1 MLDAKEL
8 QHEIHR
14 TIRHKVKVRI
24 EMIIRYSIAG
34 VWSES
39 ALAVKGRVLDLAT
52 DGCRL
57 FTKRQFD
64 EGQELRLT
72 IHMPWQPKV
81 VSQAVVRWCKALPE
95 MEGYASGVKFKGLAE
110 KDLKVIAKFL
120 GRIESKIAAHIR

>member
-1 MLDAKEL
+1 MSDAKEL
-8 QHEIHR
+8 QRERRR

-39 ALAVKGRVLDLAT
+39 ALAVKGRILDLST

-57 FTKRQFD
+57 FTKKQFD
-64 EGQELRLT
+64 QGQELRLT
-72 IHMPWQPKV
+72 IYMPWQPKV
-81 VSQAVVRWCKALPE
+81 VSLAIVRWCKALPE
-95 MEGYASGVKFKGLAE
+95 KEGYASGVSFKGLPE

-120 GRIESKIAAHIR
+120 ERLESKIAAHIQ